1 MNFIA
6 NIAFLFTIHLTI
18 KSKKTMNISRQKYI
32 DRLIAHKHNNRIK
45 IITGIRRCGK
55 SYLLFNLFKKHLI
68 ESGVKQSHIIEIQLE
83 NRLNKDLRNPDNCL
97 KYIISKIKDNNQYY
111 LLIDEIQLMLEF
123 EDVLNS
129 CLLIDNL
136 DTYVTGSN
144 SKFLSKDIIT
154 EFRGRGDELYLR
166 PLSFNEFYQI
176 RQDTS
181 FEKAWNEYITYGG
194 LPYCVLLNNHEEKD
208 EYLKKLFTEVYLKDI
223 LERNHIQGEYAFE
236 QLLNIISS
244 GIGSLTNLRKLE
256 NTYKSEINL
265 SISVNTISHYI
276 ECLEDA
282 FMIEKVERYDV
293 KGRKYISTQQK
304 YYFTD
309 LGLRNA
315 RLNFRQFE
323 ETHLMENAIY
333 NELKD
338 RGFSIDIGIVEINER
353 QNNGKYIRKQ
363 TEIDFVCNKGAERI
377 YVQSSFALPS
387 IEKEQQEKRS
397 LNNVYDSFRK
407 IVIVKEDILTRK
419 DSNGIITMG
428 LKDFI
433 TNKNSLDE
441 I

>member
-1 MNFIA
+1 MA
-6 NIAFLFTIHLTI
+6 N
-18 KSKKTMNISRQKYI
+18 
-32 DRLIAHKHNNRIK
+32 
-45 IITGIRRCGK
+45 
-55 SYLLFNLFKKHLI
+55 
-68 ESGVKQSHIIEIQLE
+68 HICYSI
-83 NRLNKDLRNPDNCL
+83 
-97 KYIISKIKDNNQYY
+97 
-111 LLIDEIQLMLEF
+111 
-123 EDVLNS
+123 
-129 CLLIDNL
+129 LIDNL

-282 FMIEKVERYDV
+282 FMIEKVDRYDV

-323 ETHLMENAIY
+323 ETHLMENAIF

-377 YVQSSFALPS
+377 YIQSSFALPS

>member
-1 MNFIA
+1 MA
-6 NIAFLFTIHLTI
+6 N
-18 KSKKTMNISRQKYI
+18 
-32 DRLIAHKHNNRIK
+32 
-45 IITGIRRCGK
+45 
-55 SYLLFNLFKKHLI
+55 
-68 ESGVKQSHIIEIQLE
+68 HICYSI
-83 NRLNKDLRNPDNCL
+83 
-97 KYIISKIKDNNQYY
+97 
-111 LLIDEIQLMLEF
+111 
-123 EDVLNS
+123 
-129 CLLIDNL
+129 LIDNL

-315 RLNFRQFE
+315 RLNFLQCE
-323 ETHLMENAIY
+323 ETRLMEN
-333 NELKD
+333 
-338 RGFSIDIGIVEINER
+338 
-353 QNNGKYIRKQ
+353 
-363 TEIDFVCNKGAERI
+363 
-377 YVQSSFALPS
+377 
-387 IEKEQQEKRS
+387 
-397 LNNVYDSFRK
+397 
-407 IVIVKEDILTRK
+407 VI
-419 DSNGIITMG
+419 
-428 LKDFI
+428 
-433 TNKNSLDE
+433 
-441 I
+441 

>member
-1 MNFIA
+1 M
-6 NIAFLFTIHLTI
+6 
-18 KSKKTMNISRQKYI
+18 KISRKKYL

-45 IITGIRRCGK
+45 IITGLRRSGK
-55 SYLLFNLFKKHLI
+55 SYLLFNLFKEHLVECGI
-68 ESGVKQSHIIEIQLE
+68 STSHIIEIQLE
-83 NRLNKDLRNPDNCL
+83 NRLNKELRDPDNCL
-97 KYIISKIKDNNQYY
+97 KYIINKIKDNQQYY
-111 LLIDEIQLMLEF
+111 LLIDEVQLLSEF

-129 CLLIDNL
+129 CLLINNL

-144 SKFLSKDIIT
+144 SRFLSKDIIT

-166 PLSFNEFYQI
+166 PLSFNEFYQ
-176 RQDTS
+176 TKTNLS

-194 LPYCVLLNNHEEKD
+194 LPYCVLLDSHEEKD
-208 EYLKKLFTEVYLKDI
+208 DYLKRLFEEVYFKDI

-265 SISVNTISHYI
+265 SISVNTISRYL

-282 FMIEKVERYDV
+282 FMIEKVDRYDV

-333 NELKD
+333 NEL
-338 RGFSIDIGIVEINER
+338 RGRGYSIDIGVVETNER
-353 QNNGKYIRKQ
+353 QNDGRYIRKQ
-363 TEIDFVCNKGAERI
+363 TEIDFVCNKGSERI
-377 YVQSSFALPS
+377 YVQSAFS
-387 IEKEQQEKRS
+387 IPTTEKDQQEKRS
-397 LNNVYDSFRK
+397 LNNTHDSFRK
-407 IVIVKEDILTRK
+407 IIVVKEDILTRK
-419 DSNGIITMG
+419 DDNGIITMG

>member
-1 MNFIA
+1 MA
-6 NIAFLFTIHLTI
+6 N
-18 KSKKTMNISRQKYI
+18 
-32 DRLIAHKHNNRIK
+32 
-45 IITGIRRCGK
+45 
-55 SYLLFNLFKKHLI
+55 
-68 ESGVKQSHIIEIQLE
+68 HICYSI
-83 NRLNKDLRNPDNCL
+83 
-97 KYIISKIKDNNQYY
+97 
-111 LLIDEIQLMLEF
+111 
-123 EDVLNS
+123 
-129 CLLIDNL
+129 LIDNL

-282 FMIEKVERYDV
+282 FMIEKVDRYDV

-377 YVQSSFALPS
+377 YIQSSFALPS

>member
-1 MNFIA
+1 
-6 NIAFLFTIHLTI
+6 
-18 KSKKTMNISRQKYI
+18 
-32 DRLIAHKHNNRIK
+32 
-45 IITGIRRCGK
+45 
-55 SYLLFNLFKKHLI
+55 
-68 ESGVKQSHIIEIQLE
+68 
-83 NRLNKDLRNPDNCL
+83 
-97 KYIISKIKDNNQYY
+97 
-111 LLIDEIQLMLEF
+111 MLEF

-282 FMIEKVERYDV
+282 FMIEKVDRYDV

-377 YVQSSFALPS
+377 YIQSSFALPS

>member
-1 MNFIA
+1 M
-6 NIAFLFTIHLTI
+6 
-18 KSKKTMNISRQKYI
+18 
-32 DRLIAHKHNNRIK
+32 
-45 IITGIRRCGK
+45 
-55 SYLLFNLFKKHLI
+55 
-68 ESGVKQSHIIEIQLE
+68 
-83 NRLNKDLRNPDNCL
+83 P
-97 KYIISKIKDNNQYY
+97 
-111 LLIDEIQLMLEF
+111 EF

-276 ECLEDA
+276 ECLEEA
-282 FMIEKVERYDV
+282 FMIEKVDRYDV

-377 YVQSSFALPS
+377 YIQSSFALPS

>member
-1 MNFIA
+1 MA
-6 NIAFLFTIHLTI
+6 N
-18 KSKKTMNISRQKYI
+18 
-32 DRLIAHKHNNRIK
+32 
-45 IITGIRRCGK
+45 
-55 SYLLFNLFKKHLI
+55 
-68 ESGVKQSHIIEIQLE
+68 HICYSI
-83 NRLNKDLRNPDNCL
+83 
-97 KYIISKIKDNNQYY
+97 
-111 LLIDEIQLMLEF
+111 
-123 EDVLNS
+123 
-129 CLLIDNL
+129 LIDNL

-265 SISVNTISHYI
+265 SISVNTIRHYI

-282 FMIEKVERYDV
+282 FMIEKVDRYDV

-377 YVQSSFALPS
+377 YIQSSFALPS

>member
-1 MNFIA
+1 MA
-6 NIAFLFTIHLTI
+6 N
-18 KSKKTMNISRQKYI
+18 
-32 DRLIAHKHNNRIK
+32 
-45 IITGIRRCGK
+45 
-55 SYLLFNLFKKHLI
+55 
-68 ESGVKQSHIIEIQLE
+68 HICYSI
-83 NRLNKDLRNPDNCL
+83 
-97 KYIISKIKDNNQYY
+97 
-111 LLIDEIQLMLEF
+111 
-123 EDVLNS
+123 
-129 CLLIDNL
+129 LIDNL

-244 GIGSLTNLRKLE
+244 GIGSLTNFRKLE

-282 FMIEKVERYDV
+282 FMIEKVDRYDV

-363 TEIDFVCNKGAERI
+363 TEIDFVYNKGAERI
-377 YVQSSFALPS
+377 YIQSSFALPS

>member
-1 MNFIA
+1 MA
-6 NIAFLFTIHLTI
+6 N
-18 KSKKTMNISRQKYI
+18 
-32 DRLIAHKHNNRIK
+32 HN
-45 IITGIRRCGK
+45 
-55 SYLLFNLFKKHLI
+55 
-68 ESGVKQSHIIEIQLE
+68 
-83 NRLNKDLRNPDNCL
+83 
-97 KYIISKIKDNNQYY
+97 
-111 LLIDEIQLMLEF
+111 
-123 EDVLNS
+123 
-129 CLLIDNL
+129 
-136 DTYVTGSN
+136 
-144 SKFLSKDIIT
+144 
-154 EFRGRGDELYLR
+154 
-166 PLSFNEFYQI
+166 
-176 RQDTS
+176 
-181 FEKAWNEYITYGG
+181 
-194 LPYCVLLNNHEEKD
+194 CVLLNNHEEKD

-265 SISVNTISHYI
+265 SISVNTIRHYI

-282 FMIEKVERYDV
+282 FMIEKVDRYDV

-377 YVQSSFALPS
+377 YIQSSFALPS